1 MLYAT
6 SADTLVRLGIGTAGQ
21 VLKVNSGATAP
32 EWGAAAAG
40 GFVGCLATVT
50 ASTQSIS
57 NSSATAVTFPGTDVY
72 DTDAFHNPSS
82 NNSRITIPA
91 GLGGYYQVYG
101 QVGWADNA
109 TGRRILYLRKNGST
123 IYYSEGF
130 ASGSGLNSTL
140 PVMVV
145 VDLAA
150 NDYLELF
157 VFQNSGTS
165 VNILGDSSNTFFG
178 VVKQ

>member
-1 MLYAT
+1 MA
-6 SADTLVRLGIGTAGQ
+6 IGTAGQ

-57 NSSATAVTFPGTDVY
+57 NSSATAVAFAGTDVY
-72 DTDAFHNPSS
+72 DTDAFHNPAS
-82 NNSRITIPA
+82 NNSRITIPS

-101 QVGWADNA
+101 QVGWDGNA

-130 ASGSGLNSTL
+130 ASGSTLNSTL

-165 VNILGDSSNTFFG
+165 LNILGDSSNAFFG